1 MQPTNHPSPVDQIAR
16 ALLVA
21 MLCAAPALVCF
32 RTAAGAC
39 VADADLGWHLRT
51 GERQYTGALYTPWA
65 WGGFLIWNL
74 RQPVSIDGRAAF
86 YGDQRIDRSRRTW
99 NGAPDWSSDPDLESA
114 GVVIAPG

>member
-39 VADADLGWHLRT
+39 VADPD
-51 GERQYTGALYTPWA
+51 
-65 WGGFLIWNL
+65 
-74 RQPVSIDGRAAF
+74 V
-86 YGDQRIDRSRRTW
+86 
-99 NGAPDWSSDPDLESA
+99 PDWATDPDLKSA
-114 GVVIAPG
+114 GVVIAPVDTALAQLLHMDSRFELAYQDKIADVFVARSQPQKSSGRR